1 MHLNINSINL
11 KRTNKIL
18 LVNFNLKIKEAQIV
32 ILSGDNGSGKTSLL
46 EAICGIIS
54 VSMGK
59 INLFHKK
66 KLVKRYSDYI
76 FYLGH
81 QNALKSELSVYENL
95 FLWTKLS
102 SLKVSRELIEEKLQY
117 FQIENIKNIEIKRL
131 SLGQKRKV
139 ALTKL
144 LLTNCKI
151 WLLDEPM
158 NGLDPK
164 SEEKLFELIN
174 IHQKNKGITVLSSHK
189 KIVFKDV
196 KEINLNKYKSKKKL
210 VNYDS
215 WELL

>member
-117 FQIENIKNIEIKRL
+117 FQIENIKNIEIKKK
-131 SLGQKRKV
+131 G
-139 ALTKL
+139 
-144 LLTNCKI
+144 C
-151 WLLDEPM
+151 
-158 NGLDPK
+158 
-164 SEEKLFELIN
+164 F
-174 IHQKNKGITVLSSHK
+174 NKTSV
-189 KIVFKDV
+189 
-196 KEINLNKYKSKKKL
+196 NKM
-210 VNYDS
+210 
-215 WELL
+215 

>member
-1 MHLNINSINL
+1 MYLNINSINL
-11 KRTNKIL
+11 KRNNKIL
-18 LVNFNLKIKEAQIV
+18 LDNFNLKIKEAQTV

-46 EAICGIIS
+46 EAICGIINTS
-54 VSMGK
+54 IGK
-59 INLFHKK
+59 INLFHKS
-66 KLVKRYSDYI
+66 KLVKHHNNYI

-81 QNALKSELSVYENL
+81 QNALKNELSVYENL
-95 FLWTKLS
+95 SLWSNLS
-102 SLKVSRELIEEKLQY
+102 SILASKNLIEEKLKY
-117 FQIENIKNIEIKRL
+117 FEIENIKNIEIKRL

-144 LLTNCKI
+144 LLTKCKI

-174 IHQKNKGITVLSSHK
+174 IHQKNKGITLLSSHK
-189 KIVFKDV
+189 KIAFKNV
-196 KEINLNKYKSKKKL
+196 KEINLNKYKGKKKL